1 MSKKKKS
8 LKKKIRKKIVAPF
21 SAVNKKMF
29 KIAENKVSSLIEANL
44 IVPVTSM
51 VMDTIKDATY
61 VSMTVDGYYDSYI
74 NKSITVVLMEY
85 IDPFYENYLTDVDK
99 TLAICEN
106 SIDDIRSSVT
116 YYPELVNRTIAPGYY
131 VVKLDHKT
139 TMVVNKQGAT
149 GYTSK
154 GNKTKADNSS
164 FVTNIIIIGGN
175 RVKWMNEIQSKIDAI
190 VTKMIAPNQG
200 NNKLKVKTL
209 SGLDEEV
216 VTDIKTRPM
225 KFIISPFKENILSNI
240 RLFKSKET
248 IYKELG
254 IPHSLGLL
262 LYGPPGTGKTVMAHA
277 IATEF
282 NMACIDVTLDYF
294 DKKSGSGAFS
304 EANTVYVI
312 DEIDS
317 QLVNRALTTAEANA
331 EASKMLTS
339 QRLIKLLKSIDEMD
353 NGSIVVATTNYPERL
368 DKALTRSGR
377 FTLKYEFPTFNREY
391 AEKMCNS
398 RGLSLDD
405 VLRKS
410 DKEIDMSRIVPADL
424 EQLIID
430 KLIEENCIVEQK
442 SSFEDLGIEN
452 SDKILKE
459 IEDDKNSEFVDA
471 IEGTDDDDDDDFSA
485 FIGS

>member
-8 LKKKIRKKIVAPF
+8 LKKKIKKKIVAPF

-29 KIAENKVSSLIEANL
+29 KIAETKVSSLLESNL
-44 IVPVTSM
+44 IIPLTSVIM
-51 VMDTIKDATY
+51 NSIKDATY

-74 NKSITVVLMEY
+74 NKAITVVLKDF
-85 IDPFYENYLTDVDK
+85 IDPFYDNYLTDVDK

-106 SIDDIRSSVT
+106 SIDEIRSSVT
-116 YYPELVNRTIAPGYY
+116 YYPELVNKTIAPGYY

-139 TMVVNKQGAT
+139 TLIINKQGSND
-149 GYTSK
+149 YNSK
-154 GNKTKADNSS
+154 GRKNKGDSS
-164 FVTNIIIIGGN
+164 TYTTNIFIVGGN
-175 RVKWMNEIQSKIDAI
+175 RVKWMTELQSKIDTI

-225 KFIISPFKENILSNI
+225 KFIISPFKENILNNI
-240 RLFKSKET
+240 RLFKSKEGL
-248 IYKELG
+248 YKELG

-282 NMACIDVTLDYF
+282 NMSCIDVTLDYF

-317 QLVNRALTTAEANA
+317 QLVNRALTTAEANT
-331 EASKMLTS
+331 EATKMITS

-377 FTLKYEFPTFNREY
+377 FTLKYEFPTFTREY

-410 DKEIDMSRIVPADL
+410 DKEVDPNHIVPADL

-452 SDKILKE
+452 SDEILKE
-459 IEDDKNSEFVDA
+459 IEDNEHSEFADA
-471 IEGTDDDDDDDFSA
+471 VKGSIDDDDDDEEY
-485 FIGS
+485 